1 MEEWQYKQ
9 IKALDTIINPQWIY
23 IDIGAAVGEMLQYF
37 ISRMSAGYAFEPNY
51 INYSR
56 LINQFNNND
65 NVTIINKAVSDT
77 NEQIKFWSNGSH
89 MGNILGHGMDY
100 QPYTD
105 FTIVEAIT
113 LDSFLIDKSKS
124 IDFIKIDIE
133 GAEWKLFDGAKNT
146 LASKLIVYQIE
157 FHLDEDWHNREILF
171 DNNYDIY
178 TLDFKKLKHTDP
190 RPYQAIL
197 INRNDERFKHI
208 LER

>member
-9 IKALDTIINPQWIY
+9 IKALDTIINPEWVY

-37 ISRMSAGYAFEPNY
+37 ISRMSTGYAFEPNY

-56 LINQFNNND
+56 LINQFNNN

-113 LDSFLIDKSKS
+113 LDSFLIDKS

>member
-9 IKALDTIINPQWIY
+9 IKALDSIINPEWTY

-37 ISRMSAGYAFEPNY
+37 INRMSAGYAFEPNY

-56 LINQFNNND
+56 LINKFNNDN

-113 LDSFLIDKSKS
+113 LDSFLIDKSV
-124 IDFIKIDIE
+124 DFIKIDIE

-157 FHLDEDWHNREILF
+157 FHLDEDWYNREILF

>member
-9 IKALDTIINPQWIY
+9 IKALDTIINPEWIY

-113 LDSFLIDKSKS
+113 LDSFLIDKS

>member
-9 IKALDTIINPQWIY
+9 IKALDTIINPEWTY

-37 ISRMSAGYAFEPNY
+37 ISRMSEGYAFEPNY

-56 LINQFNNND
+56 LINKFNNNN
-65 NVTIINKAVSDT
+65 NVTIINKAISNT

-113 LDSFLIDKSKS
+113 LDSFLIDKSV
-124 IDFIKIDIE
+124 DFIKIDIE

-208 LER
+208 LEK

>member
-1 MEEWQYKQ
+1 
-9 IKALDTIINPQWIY
+9 
-23 IDIGAAVGEMLQYF
+23 MLQYF
-37 ISRMSAGYAFEPNY
+37 INRMSAGYAFEPNY

-56 LINQFNNND
+56 LINKFNNDN

-113 LDSFLIDKSKS
+113 LDSFLIDKSV
-124 IDFIKIDIE
+124 DFIKIDIE

-157 FHLDEDWHNREILF
+157 FHLDEDWYNREILF